1 MYLIF
6 LLNSNRTVSP
16 HLTVSSDLCFA
27 SPAADRLHPRVRR
40 HALPHVLAA
49 RVHPRPATTPAGL
62 LLVRPLLPPSSAFL
76 LWELARNVRAVAG
89 SAVGDSTRK
98 ILT

>member
-1 MYLIF
+1 MYLIL
-6 LLNSNRTVSP
+6 LLNSTRTVSP

-49 RVHPRPATTPAGL
+49 RVHPRPAAAPARL

-76 LWELARNVRAVAG
+76 LSERARNVKSVAG
-89 SAVGDSTRK
+89 NAVGDST
-98 ILT
+98 